1 MTSVLERAQ
10 ARLSG
15 EQNIQQNVLEE
26 LCDMVVARLCLRLSA
41 ETLPDIFYSIAAD
54 AAVKGYRRIYY
65 EGIASESSAGSVS
78 FVADLLAEYDA
89 EIEAY
94 RKAHATDG
102 LGGLIA
108 YFI

>member
-26 LCDMVVARLCLRLSA
+26 LCEMVISRLCLRLSA
-41 ETLPDIFYSIAAD
+41 DTLPDIFCPIAAD
-54 AAVKGYRRIYY
+54 AAVKAYRRIFY
-65 EGIASESSAGSVS
+65 EGVASESSVGSVS
-78 FVADLLAEYDA
+78 FIQDILAEYDS
-89 EIEAY
+89 EIAAY
-94 RKAHATDG
+94 KKAHAAEG
-102 LGGLIA
+102 LGGHIA